1 MAKASQ
7 PKGMPRS
14 ASAARISVWDSMSP
28 KQQRSAASAD
38 RLDAARNA
46 ARNSAAAGRWIPQR
60 PKAASKDVWES
71 LTLKNQRT
79 WASDELRAK
88 QRGREARDAASVS
101 NLMRTGGIPVPHNK
115 LKKALEGVRKSRGKK
130 YKPTGSGKW
139 RTING
144 ARVFIPD

>member
-46 ARNSAAAGRWIPQR
+46 ARNSAAAGRW
-60 PKAASKDVWES
+60 
-71 LTLKNQRT
+71 
-79 WASDELRAK
+79 
-88 QRGREARDAASVS
+88 SVP
-101 NLMRTGGIPVPHNK
+101 LPHNK
-115 LKKALEGVRKSRGKK
+115 LKQAMEGVRKSRGKK

>member
-1 MAKASQ
+1 MAKTSQ
-7 PKGMPRS
+7 PKGMPRLKAAHPYAGQS
-14 ASAARISVWDSMSP
+14 ARISKLAPNTRGLTLYAQKSVWGSKSPKQQQGLPKRTSVWDSMSP

-46 ARNSAAAGRWIPQR
+46 ARNSAAAGR
-60 PKAASKDVWES
+60 
-71 LTLKNQRT
+71 
-79 WASDELRAK
+79 
-88 QRGREARDAASVS
+88 SVP
-101 NLMRTGGIPVPHNK
+101 LPHNK
-115 LKKALEGVRKSRGKK
+115 LKQAMEGVRKSRGKK

>member
-7 PKGMPRS
+7 PKGMPRLAAAHPYAGQS
-14 ASAARISVWDSMSP
+14 ARISKLAPNTRGLTLYAQKSVWGSMSP

-46 ARNSAAAGRWIPQR
+46 ARNSAAAGR
-60 PKAASKDVWES
+60 
-71 LTLKNQRT
+71 
-79 WASDELRAK
+79 
-88 QRGREARDAASVS
+88 SVP
-101 NLMRTGGIPVPHNK
+101 LPHNK
-115 LKKALEGVRKSRGKK
+115 LKKAMEGVRKSRGKK